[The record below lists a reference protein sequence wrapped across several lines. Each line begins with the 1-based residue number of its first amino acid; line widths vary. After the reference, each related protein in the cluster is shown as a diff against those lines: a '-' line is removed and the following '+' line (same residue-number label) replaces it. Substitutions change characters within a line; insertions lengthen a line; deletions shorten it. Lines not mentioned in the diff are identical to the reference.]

1 MPHDARNHPR
11 ASSGQIFFKCQ
22 SRRKREKDREEGKG
36 SFGILDGP
44 VQTCLLH
51 HLVGLTLEINAKRC
65 SRISPWIPGWIAFRC
80 EPMRKALWT
89 CMRMSSFFV
98 QQKPL
103 KELGLCLNTG
113 ISTNCST
120 NNIVIAEVCNE
131 TRGALPLLQVWPSD
145 SPRAD
150 TDEQAPV
157 FVFPDIQESVN
168 DSGIESIQASPSPC
182 GATCNSPAMTPQQ
195 SRRASLLHPDHAR
208 LQLHYLHNHHNVGV
222 KSPSSPDKTSL
233 DEDHEDRPAPPSP
246 SSSTTSSLRSM
257 PSSAIVSM
265 HSQDRRRSSSIGEY
279 LFFNLILGRV
289 YAHFKQ
295 GLRDPNGIIYCMI
308 YAFDVGLNL
317 DSCQGTTLTQ
327 CKYTEGTS
335 RCYGC
340 ICIYSMFDALDL
352 EYALLRAA
360 ARGSVGPY
368 SLSESL
374 HKLTFTQSL
383 AFPALARG
391 LAAKQSVPSGRS
403 QQPTESGLNAF
414 AKVVT
419 AMVLMLV
426 SVLVFGVVYKFA
438 KT

>member
-1 MPHDARNHPR
+1 MP
-11 ASSGQIFFKCQ
+11 SG
-22 SRRKREKDREEGKG
+22 KRCDSDG
-36 SFGILDGP
+36 SF
-44 VQTCLLH
+44 
-51 HLVGLTLEINAKRC
+51 
-65 SRISPWIPGWIAFRC
+65 
-80 EPMRKALWT
+80 
-89 CMRMSSFFV
+89 SFNSA
-98 QQKPL
+98 QKPL
-103 KELGLCLNTG
+103 RELGLCLNTG

-120 NNIVIAEVCNE
+120 SNIVIAEVCNE

-150 TDEQAPV
+150 TDEQAPA
-157 FVFPDIQESVN
+157 FVFPDVQESVN

-208 LQLHYLHNHHNVGV
+208 LQLHYLHHNHHNVGV

-246 SSSTTSSLRSM
+246 SSSTTGSLRSM

-279 LFFNLILGRV
+279 LF
-289 YAHFKQ
+289 
-295 GLRDPNGIIYCMI
+295 
-308 YAFDVGLNL
+308 YAFDVGLVL
-317 DSCQGTTLTQ
+317 DSCQETTLTR
-327 CKYTEGTS
+327 CKYTEGT
-335 RCYGC
+335 
-340 ICIYSMFDALDL
+340 YSMFDALDL